1 MSLPRVLCTVNVPR
15 EHLAPL
21 DEIAD
26 LIISDH
32 TPAAM
37 PRAEVLEKIGD
48 CTAVIS
54 QGELRVDSELLAAA
68 PKLEFVANAA
78 MGYDNLDLAALT
90 AREIKATNTP
100 AAFVESTAD
109 LTLGLLLN
117 VTRRISEGDR
127 FIRTGKWAATGMQAL
142 RWESGLAASKTVGI
156 IGYGKIA
163 KAVEKRA
170 QAWYF
175 LGTLEQGL
183 RNWKAATEAYQFAL
197 DFSPKQTLLKIP
209 LGVSLWQAGQQDE
222 ARKIFAEA
230 AAEEEK
236 NPALMD
242 SLGKA
247 HLQIKQHQ
255 EAVLYFE
262 KAIALTPQQGKFHL
276 NLALAYQTSGDSA
289 KAVELY
295 RRFLKAQPNSANA
308 KNNLA
313 LLLATA
319 PEDRVRDGQTALQ
332 LAQEVIAQAGENH
345 PSPLDT
351 LGAALAEIG
360 NFEQAVK
367 ATEKALAAA
376 RAIGRNDLLPKLR
389 AKRDLYRAG
398 RPYRSNK

>member
-117 VTRRISEGDR
+117 VTRRISESDR
-127 FIRTGKWAATGMQAL
+127 FIRTGEWAETGMQAL
-142 RWESGLAASKTVGI
+142 RWESGLAASKIVGI

-163 KAVEKRA
+163 QAVEKRA
-170 QAWYF
+170 TAFGRTVLHTRTQPDGHVNYRDFDTLLAESDIVIALVPHSPSTDRLMNAERF
-175 LGTLEQGL
+175 AKMKPGAFFINVARGKVMDEAALVEALTSGHLGGTGLDVFEEEPVVNSALFTMENVIMTPHVGGATLEERANGRL
-183 RNWKAATEAYQFAL
+183 
-197 DFSPKQTLLKIP
+197 
-209 LGVSLWQAGQQDE
+209 
-222 ARKIFAEA
+222 EA
-230 AAEEEK
+230 AENVA
-236 NPALMD
+236 
-242 SLGKA
+242 
-247 HLQIKQHQ
+247 
-255 EAVLYFE
+255 
-262 KAIALTPQQGKFHL
+262 
-276 NLALAYQTSGDSA
+276 
-289 KAVELY
+289 
-295 RRFLKAQPNSANA
+295 RFL
-308 KNNLA
+308 
-313 LLLATA
+313 
-319 PEDRVRDGQTALQ
+319 R
-332 LAQEVIAQAGENH
+332 GEELI
-345 PSPLDT
+345 SPL
-351 LGAALAEIG
+351 
-360 NFEQAVK
+360 N
-367 ATEKALAAA
+367 
-376 RAIGRNDLLPKLR
+376 
-389 AKRDLYRAG
+389 
-398 RPYRSNK
+398 